1 MFSKDGVTTGTSGS
15 EAPGLLGLVD
25 SLLDT
30 TLIRPL
36 AAALAGTPAGRLVLT
51 LPSGRK
57 TVVGP
62 IDREVAGELV
72 LNNYRVLA
80 KLIVR
85 GQLGFA
91 DSYMAGDIDTD
102 SLVGIFN
109 YYMDSEEALTSVVP
123 SLIRSG
129 WIDRMFHIQRANTP
143 SGSRRNIAA
152 HYDLGNEFYRL
163 WLDPGLNYSSG
174 VYVGAETSLE
184 AAQGEKYRRILTAL
198 ELAAGHDLL
207 EIGCGWGGFAEAA
220 ANRGASVTGITISEQ
235 QFEEASDRIRRA
247 DLAHRACIRLK
258 DYRDTAG
265 KFDRVASIEM
275 IEAVGEE
282 NWPIYFRCIADRLKQ
297 GGIAVIQAI
306 TIREDLYEPYRRNPD
321 FIQRYIF
328 PGGML
333 PTEQAMR
340 RHAEAAELKFEAL
353 ETFGDSYALTLVE
366 WRRRFD
372 QAWPRI
378 EALGFDERFR
388 RMWSYYL
395 AYCQVGFERGTINV
409 GLYRLVKPS

>member
-1 MFSKDGVTTGTSGS
+1 MFSKDGVTTGTSAT
-15 EAPGLLGLVD
+15 EARGLGLVD
-25 SLLDT
+25 KVLDAA
-30 TLIRPL
+30 LIRPL

-102 SLVGIFN
+102 SLVGLFN
-109 YYMDSEEALTSVVP
+109 YYMESEQALTSAVP

-143 SGSRRNIAA
+143 AGSRRNIAA

-174 VYVGAETSLE
+174 AYVGAETSLE
-184 AAQGEKYRRILTAL
+184 AAQDEKYNRILNAL
-198 ELAAGHDLL
+198 EISAGDDLL

-220 ANRGASVTGITISEQ
+220 ANRGARVAGITISEQ
-235 QFEEASDRIRRA
+235 QFGEASARIERA
-247 DLAHRACIRLK
+247 GLAHRAIIRLE

-265 KFDRVASIEM
+265 MFDRVASIEM

-282 NWPIYFRCIADRLKQ
+282 NWPIYFRSIADRLKP

-306 TIREDLYEPYRRNPD
+306 TIREDLYESYRRNPD

-333 PTEQAMR
+333 PTEHAMR
-340 RHAEAAELKFEAL
+340 RHAEAAEMKFEAL
-353 ETFGDSYALTLVE
+353 ETFGESYALTLVE

-395 AYCQVGFERGTINV
+395 AYCQVGFERKTIDV